1 MNVDEW
7 ITQVIK
13 TGDIFVIGIVAL
25 MLVIYFFIQRYFDY
39 NKHKNELVVSKELTD
54 TLGNILS
61 SIKDVSASMS
71 SISAFLTRFTDSIIN
86 KDKDKCRIAIQ
97 LSFSSLEKELFLF
110 GRETIIANNIDKKKE
125 YILTAI
131 SKIVNAQYYE
141 LYSYLSYFEINNHR
155 VSYLLKED
163 WKHELEQTMTEIIFD
178 TNLDSVNRIN
188 VLETRLSAQ
197 IDDYTTYTHN
207 KTFNE

>member
-7 ITQVIK
+7 VTQVIK

>member
-13 TGDIFVIGIVAL
+13 TGNIFVIGIVAL

-125 YILTAI
+125 YILAAI

-155 VSYLLKED
+155 VSYLLKEE
-163 WKHELEQTMTEIIFD
+163 WKHELEQTMTSIIFD
-178 TNLDSVNRIN
+178 INLDTVNRIN

>member
-1 MNVDEW
+1 MNLDDW

-13 TGDIFVIGIVAL
+13 TGDIFIIGIVAL

-125 YILTAI
+125 YILAAI

-141 LYSYLSYFEINNHR
+141 LYSYLSYFEVNNHR
-155 VSYLLKED
+155 VSYLIKED
-163 WKHELEQTMTEIIFD
+163 WKRELEQTMTSIIFD
-178 TNLDSVNRIN
+178 TNLDTVNRIN